1 MNDKLRTQINDL
13 SVSEKILLV
22 EEIWDSIASQEMSFD
37 LTDLQK
43 KIVKERSSSFK
54 INSSLGRS
62 WEEIRDEFL
71 GKNK

>member
-1 MNDKLRTQINDL
+1 MNDKLRTQINNL

-22 EEIWDSIASQEMSFD
+22 EEIWDSIASQEISFD

-54 INSSLGRS
+54 INPSLGRP

>member
-1 MNDKLRTQINDL
+1 MNEEFRTQINNL

-22 EEIWDSIASQEMSFD
+22 EEIWYSIASQEMSFD
-37 LTDLQK
+37 LNDSQK

-54 INSSLGRS
+54 INPELGRS
-62 WEEIRDEFL
+62 WEEIRNEFL

>member
-1 MNDKLRTQINDL
+1 MNDELRNKINNL

-22 EEIWDSIASQEMSFD
+22 EEIWDSIAEQEKSFD
-37 LTDLQK
+37 LTDSQK

-54 INSSLGRS
+54 VNPKLGRS
-62 WEEIRDEFL
+62 WEDIKNEFL

>member
-37 LTDLQK
+37 LTDSQK

-54 INSSLGRS
+54 INPSLGRS